1 MKLDPQS
8 PLLPKHLCS
17 FQVIYL
23 RRLKLKVEYILY
35 KVIIYTMHYSRIDP
49 LKSHHNLSAH
59 PLGSK
64 EQSLKT
70 MALPQDVFL

>member
-35 KVIIYTMHYSRIDP
+35 KVIIYKCIIV
-49 LKSHHNLSAH
+49 
-59 PLGSK
+59 
-64 EQSLKT
+64 E
-70 MALPQDVFL
+70 LPP